1 MTEIVPSKIGNN
13 GYGKFCSV
21 GSKHHELEARK
32 WPVMGTQKIPKMG
45 FTATFFLFLLWGQT
59 IIKHL
64 IMHTENDI
72 LIFSK
77 NFSEGDLENQLVIFL
92 SIFIFNRTT
101 PYVIALVVAKFLHTF
116 GLFVTYEQLKV
127 FHVVQFLFIV
137 RLWYVLPR
145 ST

>member
-1 MTEIVPSKIGNN
+1 MTSHGD
-13 GYGKFCSV
+13 
-21 GSKHHELEARK
+21 
-32 WPVMGTQKIPKMG
+32 PKNPQSG
-45 FTATFFLFLLWGQT
+45 FYCHIFLFLLWGQT

-64 IMHTENDI
+64 IMHTKNDI
-72 LIFSK
+72 HIFSK

-137 RLWYVLPR
+137 RLWYV
-145 ST
+145 

>member
-1 MTEIVPSKIGNN
+1 MT
-13 GYGKFCSV
+13 
-21 GSKHHELEARK
+21 
-32 WPVMGTQKIPKMG
+32 
-45 FTATFFLFLLWGQT
+45 FTYFL
-59 IIKHL
+59 H
-64 IMHTENDI
+64 
-72 LIFSK
+72 K

-116 GLFVTYEQLKV
+116 GLYVTYEQLKV

-145 ST
+145 STSFYHNVTGIIIIQFINKLLLLNLHFAD

>member
-1 MTEIVPSKIGNN
+1 
-13 GYGKFCSV
+13 
-21 GSKHHELEARK
+21 
-32 WPVMGTQKIPKMG
+32 
-45 FTATFFLFLLWGQT
+45 
-59 IIKHL
+59 
-64 IMHTENDI
+64 MHTRNDI
-72 LIFSK
+72 HILSK

-116 GLFVTYEQLKV
+116 GLYVTYEQLKV

-145 ST
+145 STSFYHNVTSIIIIQFINKLLLLNLHFAD

>member
-1 MTEIVPSKIGNN
+1 MTSRGD
-13 GYGKFCSV
+13 
-21 GSKHHELEARK
+21 
-32 WPVMGTQKIPKMG
+32 PKNPQSG
-45 FTATFFLFLLWGQT
+45 FYCHIFLFLLWGQT

-64 IMHTENDI
+64 ICIQRMTFTYFLH
-72 LIFSK
+72 K

-116 GLFVTYEQLKV
+116 GLYVTYEQLKV
-127 FHVVQFLFIV
+127 VHVVQFLFIV

-145 ST
+145 STSFYHNVTCIIIIQFINKLLLLNLHFAD